1 MRGRRTSLL
10 LRLLLAGLLLVA
22 LGRTVDFGAALA
34 VLRRVDPL
42 GALPVVVLFGIGQ
55 ILSCLR
61 WRLSLAQMVAV
72 PPSVPT
78 LLRLYLIGMFV
89 NLGIPTTAGG
99 DVARAEIVRG
109 LTGSRGS
116 AYASVL
122 ADRMIGALAVVLV
135 ALGALAW
142 GGGTVAP
149 ETRRTALSAA
159 LAVAAALAL
168 AALALHRAGLHRRW
182 PRLAAFGDALRALAC
197 RPGIV
202 GLSLLIAVAVQVVGV
217 VLPIALIARSMAL
230 DLPFALHLLLVPI
243 IVLVT
248 LVPIAPG
255 GLGVRETA
263 FVALYGQFG
272 VGADA
277 AFSLGLAWSAVLI
290 FYGLIGGGL
299 LLLGRAGRSRCHPHR

>member
-1 MRGRRTSLL
+1 MPTL
-10 LRLLLAGLLLVA
+10 LRLCLAGA
-22 LGRTVDFGAALA
+22 LFAALISA
-34 VLRRVDPL
+34 VDLAGVRSVLARVDPL
-42 GALPVVVLFGIGQ
+42 WALPVLGLFGTGQ
-55 ILSCLR
+55 VLSCVR
-61 WRLSLAQMVAV
+61 WRLSLVQMVAA

-109 LTGSRGS
+109 LTGTRGS

-135 ALGALAW
+135 AMGALFW

-149 ETRRTALSAA
+149 EIRHIAFIAA
-159 LAVAAALAL
+159 IVLAAALVMAV
-168 AALALHRAGLHRRW
+168 LALLWAGARRRW
-182 PRLAAFGDALRALAC
+182 QRLAAFGEASRALAR
-197 RPGIV
+197 RPEIV
-202 GLSLLIAVAVQVVGV
+202 GLSLMIAIVVQVVGV
-217 VLPIALIARSMAL
+217 VLPIAIIARSMAL
-230 DLPFALHLLLVPI
+230 DIPFTLHLLLVPI
-243 IVLVT
+243 IVLIT
-248 LVPIAPG
+248 LVPVAPG

-277 AFSLGLAWSAVLI
+277 AFSLGIAWSAVLI

-299 LLLGRAGRSRCHPHR
+299 LLLGRVHRDRSA